1 MTPSLSPTGP
11 YQDIVISSRVRIA
24 RNLESFPFPHLM
36 SSDQSAQLVQQ
47 MQQAVAVI
55 EPHQRHPFQ
64 WIALRSLNPVDRQT
78 YVEDHLISPALA
90 DNPEFGGFFI
100 DSQKHRSMMINEE
113 DHLRIQC
120 LLKGL
125 QLEEAWKEA
134 DQLDDRLGRV
144 LPFAFDETFG
154 YLTACPTNV
163 GTGVRI
169 SVMLHLPAL
178 TLLGFIN
185 GLIHAAGQLGFAVR
199 GVFGEGSEYMGN
211 LYQISNQITLGLQE
225 AEIIGNLEDIVL
237 QVIQKE
243 RMARKNLLARQRIDI
258 EDKIHR
264 SLGILTHARR
274 LSRKEAMQYL
284 SDLKLGV
291 SLGMIHTC
299 TLDDLHLLIELIQP
313 ANLQKHCG
321 KLLREVERD
330 CYRADII
337 RQKLTEGGVSDVHE

>member
-1 MTPSLSPTGP
+1 MSHSLSPAGP
-11 YQDIVISSRVRIA
+11 HQDIVISSRVRIA

-36 SSDQSAQLVQQ
+36 TPDQSLELVQQ
-47 MQQAVAVI
+47 VQQAVSAI
-55 EPHQRHPFQ
+55 DPHDHHPFR
-64 WIALRSLNPVDRQT
+64 WIALRDINPVDRQT

-90 DNPEFGGFFI
+90 DNPENGGFFI
-100 DSQKHRSMMINEE
+100 DSQQRRSMMVNEE

-120 LLKGL
+120 MLKGL

-134 DQLDDRLGRV
+134 DQLDDRLGRL

-225 AEIIGNLEDIVL
+225 PEIISNLEDIVL

-243 RMARKNLLARQRIDI
+243 RMARKNLLSRQRIDL
-258 EDKIHR
+258 EDKVHR

-291 SLGMIHTC
+291 SLGMISTC
-299 TLDDLHLLIELIQP
+299 TLDDLHQLIEIIQP

-321 KLLREVERD
+321 ELLREVERD
-330 CYRADII
+330 CRRAELVRKI
-337 RQKLTEGGVSDVHE
+337 LTEGGVSDVHE